1 VLPRRGALVFIGEPW
16 LPSDPSTPHR
26 VSRQIQ
32 HHPRKLTL
40 LHQPL
45 SLAPNQLIQD
55 YRYNMSAVALL
66 NAQSAMTTAAQ
77 CYTRCILSEFA
88 AECGISADVL
98 NAFLTKN
105 GLSGLPAITDNT
117 NTNTNTNTK
126 SKRKSKAKTTANDA
140 SAAAAAAAADGSV
153 SDTESVSSNKSKRG
167 GWDKMTPEQKA
178 ERMAKMKAGRDAK
191 KAAKAEAVASAVA
204 APTA

>member
-1 VLPRRGALVFIGEPW
+1 
-16 LPSDPSTPHR
+16 
-26 VSRQIQ
+26 
-32 HHPRKLTL
+32 
-40 LHQPL
+40 
-45 SLAPNQLIQD
+45 
-55 YRYNMSAVALL
+55 MSAIALL

-77 CYTRCILSEFA
+77 CYTRSVISEFA
-88 AECGISADVL
+88 TECGISADVL

-117 NTNTNTNTK
+117 NTK

-140 SAAAAAAAADGSV
+140 SAAAAAAASADGSA